1 MKGYY
6 DLKWESY
13 SHYAKEDFELGK
25 FEERMDIKL
34 PEDFKD
40 FQYRNNNGIYPD
52 KENCVLFDKS
62 GNIAIGVPY
71 DIVTYLDL
79 VDLIENLEENRE
91 DFGEIYYWH
100 LPITEIGPEKV
111 ILDYTHCK
119 ENPPVVW
126 VDEES
131 GPYEDA
137 LGNKHWKRYIAPTF
151 KDFIEMIGDR
161 NKPVGDWIDQNLM
174 ADGTVVSDEEA
185 EKMPRQ

>member
-1 MKGYY
+1 MKEYY
-6 DLKWESY
+6 DMQWE
-13 SHYAKEDFELGK
+13 GK
-25 FEERMDIKL
+25 YCCSKINTKLEKLEEYMGIKL
-34 PEDFKD
+34 PRDFKE
-40 FQYRNNNGIYPD
+40 FIYRNNNGEYPD
-52 KENCVLFDKS
+52 WDNCVLFNENGEVVIELS
-62 GNIAIGVPY
+62 PRITSYIGVEY
-71 DIVTYLDL
+71 ILEILKLTSDDI
-79 VDLIENLEENRE
+79 
-91 DFGEIYYWH
+91 GEIYYWH
-100 LPITEIGPEKV
+100 LPLMEVGPEKV

-137 LGNKHWKRYIAPTF
+137 LGSKHWKRYIAPTF

>member
-1 MKGYY
+1 MKGYFEMQ
-6 DLKWESY
+6 WESE
-13 SHYAKEDFELGK
+13 HHQPKEKFNLEWLEEEL
-25 FEERMDIKL
+25 DIKL

-40 FQYRNNNGIYPD
+40 FQYRNNNAKYPD
-52 KENCVLFDKS
+52 RNNCVLFDRK
-62 GNIAIGVPY
+62 GE
-71 DIVTYLDL
+71 IVVVLPVNFETYLGL
-79 VDLIENLEENRE
+79 ESIMEFIEINKE

-137 LGNKHWKRYIAPTF
+137 LGSKHWKRYIAPTF

-161 NKPVGDWIDQNLM
+161 NKPVGDYIDINLM